1 MLAVMTGIVTTMNK
15 LPSTIILLLAF
26 FWVLNAQAD
35 CDFSDFPT
43 MPEMKVSSL
52 MDNAEYNSRPLGVRS
67 FSVSASFDAV
77 ASFYR
82 RHWRDQYS
90 ESTFGP
96 WQQIGTLEDECFFT
110 VQYGAAGDN
119 TFGRLLI
126 SKVPEGDTNQALGVG
141 VVKPSDALVV
151 SDMQTDDGPK
161 QGRVT
166 IITSEQSVSELV
178 SFYRSEMSRDSWS
191 LEQSFNQAG
200 GAVLVFRKG
209 VNENNIVIMPAGDAS
224 QILVNEVE
232 IN

>member
-1 MLAVMTGIVTTMNK
+1 MLSLWPLVEAR
-15 LPSTIILLLAF
+15 
-26 FWVLNAQAD
+26 AD
-35 CDFSDFPT
+35 CDFTDFPI

-67 FSVSASFDAV
+67 FSAAVSSDSV
-77 ASFYR
+77 VGFYR
-82 RHWRDQYS
+82 RRWRDRSS

-110 VQYGAAGDN
+110 VQYGAAGGN

-126 SKVPEGDTNQALGVG
+126 SKVPEADTEQTLGVD

-151 SDMQTDDGPK
+151 SDMKTDDGPK
-161 QGRVT
+161 EGRVT

-178 SFYRSEMSRDSWS
+178 SFYRSEMSRSNWS

-200 GAVLVFRKG
+200 GSVLVFRKG
-209 VNENNIVIMPAGDAS
+209 VSENNIVIMPAGGSS
-224 QILVNEVE
+224 QILINEVE